1 MPYYGTYFCEEELFH
16 KVVIV
21 FGSLNLKLINYTKRP
36 FRTLFLYSKTNLNIL
51 IMNKHLRNQTISTM
65 QILQVTFIKKIL
77 VICNCPSLYR
87 TD

>member
-1 MPYYGTYFCEEELFH
+1 MPNDGVYYCEEEFLY

-36 FRTLFLYSKTNLNIL
+36 FRTLFLCSKINLNIL
-51 IMNKHLRNQTISTM
+51 IMNKISRKQTMNTM
-65 QILQVTFIKKIL
+65 QILHVTFMINMH
-77 VICNCPSLYR
+77 VVCNYLDLYR